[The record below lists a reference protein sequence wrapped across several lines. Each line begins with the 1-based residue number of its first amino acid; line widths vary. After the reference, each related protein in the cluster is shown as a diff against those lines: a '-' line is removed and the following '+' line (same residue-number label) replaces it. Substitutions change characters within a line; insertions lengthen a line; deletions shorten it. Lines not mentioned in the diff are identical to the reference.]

1 MKRLIWLPIAG
12 FLLIAGAAVAAA
24 APGVADRAVGLLDD
38 LGAGITAATSPA
50 PSDGSGEEPVMTE
63 GLGLVRDGVSLLDEV
78 LSDLVSNGVI
88 TQEQSDAITQ
98 ALTAKAE
105 ERRAEFEAE
114 RERLQEMWTQIRGF
128 LEDDVITSDEI
139 AQLPADN
146 PFTNLQDILADG
158 EITRD
163 ELESVAPFGGA
174 FVEGRG
180 HFGPGPGSPR
190 HHIWFGGPDD
200 VPRTDSNSE
209 TDSNSNSNSNS

>member
-38 LGAGITAATSPA
+38 LGAAITAASSPA
-50 PSDGSGEEPVMTE
+50 PSDGSDEEPVKTE
-63 GLGLVRDGVSLLDEV
+63 GFGLVRDGVSLLDEV
-78 LSDLVSNGVI
+78 LSDLVSSGVI

-114 RERLQEMWTQIRGF
+114 RERLQEIWTQIRGF

-139 AQLPADN
+139 AHLPADN
-146 PFTNLQDILADG
+146 PFSNLQDILADG
-158 EITRD
+158 QITRD

-174 FVEGRG
+174 FVDGPG
-180 HFGPGPGSPR
+180 HFGPGPGGPR
-190 HHIWFGGPDD
+190 HHVWFSPNDD
-200 VPRTDSNSE
+200 PTTDSNSE
-209 TDSNSNSNSNS
+209 TDSDSNSDSNS